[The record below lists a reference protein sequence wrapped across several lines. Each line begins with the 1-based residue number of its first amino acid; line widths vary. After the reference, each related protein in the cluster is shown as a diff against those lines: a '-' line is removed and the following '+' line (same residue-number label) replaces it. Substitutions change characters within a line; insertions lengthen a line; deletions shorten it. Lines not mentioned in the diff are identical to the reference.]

1 MRLPVAPPGFDLQ
14 MRGQG
19 EFGMTKRH
27 ILKSLREAIAGAP
40 GDTVW
45 VAVGRRLQRRRKQ
58 LDFSAEHVA
67 QWAGLP
73 LEAYEGY
80 ERGEPIPAS
89 LLAQIAD
96 LFNIPVVWFFEGLAS
111 EEPVGS
117 AANADDEP
125 AVFRVAT
132 VEHRIQALADSFRKL
147 DFEGQQH
154 LLAISAA
161 LCRSNAGAAHD

>member
-1 MRLPVAPPGFDLQ
+1 
-14 MRGQG
+14 
-19 EFGMTKRH
+19 
-27 ILKSLREAIAGAP
+27 LREAKAGAP

-45 VAVGRRLQRRRKQ
+45 VAVGRRLQRRRAQ
-58 LDFSAEHVA
+58 LDFSVEHVA
-67 QWAGLP
+67 QSAGIP

-80 ERGEPIPAS
+80 EKGEPIPAS
-89 LLAQIAD
+89 LLARLAD
-96 LFNIPVVWFFEGLAS
+96 LFNIPVVWFFEGIAY
-111 EEPVGS
+111 EEPAGW
-117 AANADDEP
+117 AADAADEP
-125 AVFRVAT
+125 AVYRVAT